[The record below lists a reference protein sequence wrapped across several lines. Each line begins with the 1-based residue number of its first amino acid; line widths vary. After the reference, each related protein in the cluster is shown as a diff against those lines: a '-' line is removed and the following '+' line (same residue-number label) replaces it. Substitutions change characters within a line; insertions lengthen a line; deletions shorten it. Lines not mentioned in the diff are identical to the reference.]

1 MDNLECP
8 APGPAGL
15 SLAPLTHEAMEVT
28 TAAQT
33 TIFGHKTWSKAA
45 MKVSASQTH
54 VPSRT
59 YSTLSHA
66 KESQGDDHLFGVHHG
81 CG

>member
-1 MDNLECP
+1 
-8 APGPAGL
+8 
-15 SLAPLTHEAMEVT
+15 
-28 TAAQT
+28 
-33 TIFGHKTWSKAA
+33 

-59 YSTLSHA
+59 YSTLSHT